1 MTNLLPLLIGGA
13 AAVYLYSGKKKKTG
27 TGTGGVPPQR
37 GDLPSGDGV
46 PTSGVKDGWGWRV
59 GEVSNGD
66 FGVLYVSEIQRP
78 GESEWKRVHGEP
90 RDFDGSRNLALEAI
104 AIFRAEDLG

>member
-1 MTNLLPLLIGGA
+1 MANLLPLIIGGA
-13 AAVYLYSGKKKKTG
+13 AAFYLYGSKKKKPGSTSDS
-27 TGTGGVPPQR
+27 TLQR
-37 GDLPSGDGV
+37 DDLPSGDGE

-59 GEVSNGD
+59 GEVPNGD

-90 RDFDGSRNLALEAI
+90 RDFTGSRNLALEAI